1 MAPRL
6 DGLNASNWDTSK
18 YGEALKF
25 MDKCN
30 SNPADPSC
38 IWADVPRGN
47 FNNPK
52 VSE

>member
-1 MAPRL
+1 
-6 DGLNASNWDTSK
+6 
-18 YGEALKF
+18 